1 MNESK
6 TIAMIPARIG
16 STRLKMKN
24 LALINNKPL
33 ISYSIRAAQD
43 SGVFERVVINSDH
56 EIFAKIA
63 KRYGAEFYHRPRE
76 LGGSS
81 IKSDDVVMDFM
92 EKNPCDTVA
101 WVNPT
106 SPLQSGKEVGDVV
119 RFFNKER
126 LDSLITVKDEQVHCL
141 YKDRPVNFDP
151 LEKFA
156 QTQDLIPVQTFVYS
170 VMMWRVSTFMS
181 EYKEKGY
188 AFFCGRTGTFPVRR
202 LSGIIIK
209 RPEDL
214 MLADFILRSSENT
227 EYQLKY
233 DEAVSSIEG

>member
-1 MNESK
+1 MNDSK
-6 TIAMIPARIG
+6 TVAMIPARIG

-24 LALINNKPL
+24 LALINDKPL
-33 ISYSIRAAQD
+33 IYYSIRAAQD
-43 SGVFERVVINSDH
+43 SGMFERVVINSDH
-56 EIFAKIA
+56 EVFGKIA
-63 KRYGAEFYHRPRE
+63 QRYGAEFYHRPKE

-92 EKNPCDTVA
+92 EKNPCDIVA

-141 YKDRPVNFDP
+141 YRDRPINFEP

-156 QTQDLIPVQTFVYS
+156 QTQDLIPLRHSYI
-170 VMMWRVSTFMS
+170 
-181 EYKEKGY
+181 
-188 AFFCGRTGTFPVRR
+188 
-202 LSGIIIK
+202 LS
-209 RPEDL
+209 
-214 MLADFILRSSENT
+214 
-227 EYQLKY
+227 
-233 DEAVSSIEG
+233 

>member
-24 LALINNKPL
+24 LALINDKPL
-33 ISYSIRAAQD
+33 IYYSIRAAQD

-63 KRYGAEFYHRPRE
+63 ERYGAEFYHRPRE

-92 EKNPCDTVA
+92 EKNPCDIVA

-119 RFFNKER
+119 RFFNRQR

-141 YKDRPVNFDP
+141 YEGRPVNFDP
-151 LEKFA
+151 PGKFA

-170 VMMWRVSTFMS
+170 VMMWRASTFMS

-188 AFFCGRTGTFPVRR
+188 AFFCGRTGTFPVGR

-214 MLADFILRSSENT
+214 MLADFILRSSNDMD
-227 EYQLKY
+227 YQVRY
-233 DEAVSSIEG
+233 DEVISDV